1 VKQKR
6 PTAFPRKRVGGRS
19 ARVVASTHAA
29 VLDAL
34 AKNGYEALSIAEI
47 ARQAGVHETSI
58 YRRWPTKGQLVS
70 DAIIRS
76 ALEDIAV
83 PDTGSFQQDML
94 VLLQRVVKRIRT
106 PVGIAVS
113 QVVVSQ
119 VQDLAELRRA
129 YWTSRKQAITP
140 IVARAKQRGELPR
153 SVQPQLVLELF
164 SGPMVLRYM
173 SGNQVSMSYLRNLA
187 PRVIA
192 ALNASVAAAMS

>member
-1 VKQKR
+1 MKQKR
-6 PTAFPRKRVGGRS
+6 PTVSSRKRVGGRS

-76 ALEDIAV
+76 ALDEIPV
-83 PDTGSFQQDML
+83 PDTGSFHQDML
-94 VLLQRVVKRIRT
+94 VFLQYVVRRLRT

-119 VQDLAELRRA
+119 AHDLAELRRA
-129 YWTSRKQAITP
+129 YWTSRRKAITP
-140 IVARAKQRGELPR
+140 IIARAKQRGELPGLC
-153 SVQPQLVLELF
+153 S
-164 SGPMVLRYM
+164 
-173 SGNQVSMSYLRNLA
+173 RN
-187 PRVIA
+187 
-192 ALNASVAAAMS
+192 S